1 MEDKEPFHVIPMAYL
16 ELQKQA
22 KYGERLEEE
31 WNSMLEKYKQKY
43 PREGEEFMT
52 LLQGGLSSD

>member
-1 MEDKEPFHVIPMAYL
+1 MEDREPFHVIPMAYL

-31 WNSMLEKYKQKY
+31 WNSMLENINKN
-43 PREGEEFMT
+43 T
-52 LLQGGLSSD
+52 LMNGKNS